1 MLGTFNMEVVIMQM
15 GAEFWAAHVAAA
27 KLEAIP
33 ASEYARRHGL
43 LVKSLYYWRR
53 KLKKSDKADAPLL
66 AGKFVAL
73 RIAPGGSRP
82 NNCTLALPS
91 GLRLEMS
98 VLPPPEWL
106 AALVRA
112 VPGIR

>member
-1 MLGTFNMEVVIMQM
+1 MQM
-15 GAEFWAAHVAAA
+15 GAEFWMAHAAA
-27 KLEAIP
+27 SQLETIP
-33 ASEYARRHGL
+33 ASEYAKRHDL
-43 LVKSLYYWRR
+43 SVKSLYYWRR
-53 KLKKSDKADAPLL
+53 KLKKAGKTDAPLPV
-66 AGKFVAL
+66 GKFVAL

-98 VLPPPEWL
+98 VLPQSEWL

>member
-1 MLGTFNMEVVIMQM
+1 MQI
-15 GAEFWAAHVAAA
+15 GAEFWMAHVAAA

-33 ASEYARRHGL
+33 ASDYAKRHGL
-43 LVKSLYYWRR
+43 SVKSLYYWRC
-53 KLKKSDKADAPLL
+53 KLNKSDKTDAALPV
-66 AGKFVAL
+66 GKFVAL

-82 NNCTLALPS
+82 NNYTLALPS

-98 VLPPPEWL
+98 ALPQPEWL

>member
-1 MLGTFNMEVVIMQM
+1 MKMGT
-15 GAEFWAAHVAAA
+15 EFWAAHVAASQRESIN
-27 KLEAIP
+27 L
-33 ASEYARRHGL
+33 SEYARRHGL
-43 LVKSLYYWRR
+43 SVKSLFYWRR
-53 KLKKSDKADAPLL
+53 KLKQSDTADAPQP

-73 RIAPGGSRP
+73 RIAPGGFRANS
-82 NNCTLALPS
+82 CTLELPS

-98 VLPPPEWL
+98 ALPQPEWL

>member
-1 MLGTFNMEVVIMQM
+1 MQM

-43 LVKSLYYWRR
+43 SVKSLYYWRR

>member
-1 MLGTFNMEVVIMQM
+1 MMQM
-15 GAEFWAAHVAAA
+15 GAKFWATHVAAA

-43 LVKSLYYWRR
+43 AVKSLYYWRR
-53 KLKKSDKADAPLL
+53 KLKQSGTADARQS

-73 RIAPGGSRP
+73 RIAPGGFRP
-82 NNCTLALPS
+82 NNCTLVLPS

-98 VLPPPEWL
+98 ALPQTEWL
-106 AALVRA
+106 AALVCA
-112 VPGIR
+112 IPGIR

>member
-1 MLGTFNMEVVIMQM
+1 MMKMGT
-15 GAEFWAAHVAAA
+15 EFWAAHVASS

-43 LVKSLYYWRR
+43 PVKSLYYWRR
-53 KLKKSDKADAPLL
+53 KLKQSDTSDALQP

-73 RIAPGGSRP
+73 RIAPGGFRP
-82 NNCTLALPS
+82 SSCTLALPS

-98 VLPPPEWL
+98 ALPQPEWL

-112 VPGIR
+112 VPVMR

>member
-1 MLGTFNMEVVIMQM
+1 MQM
-15 GAEFWAAHVAAA
+15 GAEFWTAHVAAV

-43 LVKSLYYWRR
+43 AVKSLYYWRR
-53 KLKKSDKADAPLL
+53 KLKQSDTADAPLT

-73 RIAPGGSRP
+73 RIAPGGFRP
-82 NNCTLALPS
+82 TNCTLALPS

-98 VLPPPEWL
+98 ALPAPEWL

-112 VPGIR
+112 VPELR